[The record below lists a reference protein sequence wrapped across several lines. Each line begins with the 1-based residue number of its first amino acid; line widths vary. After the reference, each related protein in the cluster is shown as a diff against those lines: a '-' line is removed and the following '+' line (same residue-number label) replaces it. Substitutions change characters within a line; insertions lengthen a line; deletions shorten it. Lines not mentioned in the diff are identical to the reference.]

1 MTYTQMQSLLE
12 TIREEY
18 DWDYAYIG
26 IRTQD
31 EPFALGE
38 MDHRSHIWDDGE
50 DTGIELSGV
59 STTDINSPRVKCH
72 CDDTVGGYFG
82 AHCAIIAG
90 NNAEFGDDEY
100 EYVICDPVVIHIVK

>member
-38 MDHRSHIWDDGE
+38 MDHCSHIWVDGD
-50 DTGIELSGV
+50 DTGDELPGV
-59 STTDINSPRVKCH
+59 CATSIDSASVKYH
-72 CDDTVGGYFG
+72 CDDTIGGYCG
-82 AHCAIIAG
+82 DHCAIIAG
-90 NNAEFGDDEY
+90 NSVEYGEDADEY
-100 EYVICDPVVIHIVK
+100 IICDPVVIHIVK